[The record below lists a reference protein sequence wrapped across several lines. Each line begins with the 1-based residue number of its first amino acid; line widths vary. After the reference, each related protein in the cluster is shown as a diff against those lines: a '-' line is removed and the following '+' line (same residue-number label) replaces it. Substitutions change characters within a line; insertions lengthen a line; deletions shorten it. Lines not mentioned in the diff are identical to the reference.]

1 MNRPTRDA
9 QFLTFTR
16 GLVAPA
22 PVDMGPLDAL
32 EAKARASNFRIA
44 DNGSL
49 LVIARADGSYAYQ
62 FGDVMVSRREAA
74 LRVQGRAS

>member
-1 MNRPTRDA
+1 MNQHNLLFHAVNKMARS
-9 QFLTFTR
+9 
-16 GLVAPA
+16 
-22 PVDMGPLDAL
+22 PLELL

-44 DNGSL
+44 DNGRL
-49 LVIARADGSYAYQ
+49 IVIARADGSYAYQ

>member
-1 MNRPTRDA
+1 MNRRDA

-32 EAKARASNFRIA
+32 EAKARANGWA
-44 DNGSL
+44 DNGRL
-49 LVIARADGSYAYQ
+49 IVIARDDGSFVYQ

-74 LRVQGRAS
+74 LRVVGRAS